1 MTHQELEDK
10 ARQDKDSIETFK
22 GFSVFL
28 GVLLLLSILGNVVL
42 YSQKNMWRDM
52 AMEELKPKPTIL
64 SDRIVMPQAKSV
76 KQWAEEQ
83 QATTDII
90 NSVEKRIKDAE
101 KAYKESPEGKLAAAI
116 ELAKQERELAKLR
129 LETLELSVKHKELNK
144 Y

>member
-1 MTHQELEDK
+1 
-10 ARQDKDSIETFK
+10 
-22 GFSVFL
+22 
-28 GVLLLLSILGNVVL
+28 
-42 YSQKNMWRDM
+42 M
-52 AMEELKPKPTIL
+52 AMEELKPKPQVI
-64 SDRIVMPQAKSV
+64 SDRIVIPQAKSV

-90 NSVEKRIKDAE
+90 DSVEKRIKEAE

-144 Y
+144 